1 MTPASAFHFAS
12 LVWDWPIAI
21 YLFLIGISAGLVTL
35 AILLRRFHP
44 EAGGSDSTLLRTTLV
59 LGPGAIIFGL
69 LILVFHLTR
78 PWTFWKLMFHYSF
91 TSVMSMG
98 VMLFQLYMVVLVLW
112 LAKIFEKE
120 VIALQQ
126 RWLPR
131 LEIVQKVLALIT
143 PFHRALETLMLVLAV
158 LLGAYTGF
166 LLSALK
172 SYPFLNNPILPAL
185 FLFSGIS
192 SGAAVALIAMALRH
206 RSNPHSTEAR
216 FVHRMETPVVWLE
229 IFLLAAF
236 FIGLAL
242 GDDGKMRALA
252 AALGGGFLALLLSL
266 GVNVLTPLAT
276 WCGMAQHWRGVM
288 RLTTCGA
295 WTAFTLLLLAF
306 AILVSCFLTSDFSVV
321 YVAQH
326 SHSQLSWGL
335 KLAAVWGGHEGS
347 LLLWALLLSGWTSLF
362 AWRSR
367 HESDALFPLILSV
380 LSLIMASLLLFIVL
394 WSDPFLRI
402 FPPAMAGRDL
412 NPMLQHLG
420 LILHPPLLYLG
431 YGGLMTAASVA
442 LASLLCGGFN
452 AATAWVCWR
461 WALPG
466 WCALT
471 LGIILGSWWAYCE
484 LGWGG
489 WWFWDPVENASLLPW
504 LAASALLHSLYVS
517 RQRGSFRHWSLLLA
531 ILTLILSLLGTLIV
545 RSGILLSVHAFALDN
560 VRAVPLFILFA
571 ALSLASLALYGWRAR
586 EPYPATRLGGGKC
599 ETLILTTL
607 LLFSAVL
614 LIVLV
619 GTLYPMIYGLMGWGR
634 LSVGAPYFNRVTLP
648 FGLLMLV
655 VIVLATIRSR
665 KVSVR
670 CQLPALLAHTGVFI
684 FAAGIMVSSGSRH
697 EISLNLSPGQ
707 QVVLAGYIFRF
718 ERLDLEAKGNY
729 TSEKARITLWRN
741 EKRIGSLQPERR
753 FYAARRQQMMEPGIH
768 WNLLHDWYAVMGE
781 KTGPDRYAMRL
792 YVQTGVRW
800 IWGGGLL
807 MVFGALLSGWRGRK
821 RDA

>member
-1 MTPASAFHFAS
+1 MD
-12 LVWDWPIAI
+12 V
-21 YLFLIGISAGLVTL
+21 
-35 AILLRRFHP
+35 LLP
-44 EAGGSDSTLLRTTLV
+44 EA
-59 LGPGAIIFGL
+59 
-69 LILVFHLTR
+69 
-78 PWTFWKLMFHYSF
+78 
-91 TSVMSMG
+91 
-98 VMLFQLYMVVLVLW
+98 
-112 LAKIFEKE
+112 
-120 VIALQQ
+120 
-126 RWLPR
+126 
-131 LEIVQKVLALIT
+131 
-143 PFHRALETLMLVLAV
+143 
-158 LLGAYTGF
+158 
-166 LLSALK
+166 
-172 SYPFLNNPILPAL
+172 
-185 FLFSGIS
+185 
-192 SGAAVALIAMALRH
+192 
-206 RSNPHSTEAR
+206 
-216 FVHRMETPVVWLE
+216 
-229 IFLLAAF
+229 
-236 FIGLAL
+236 
-242 GDDGKMRALA
+242 
-252 AALGGGFLALLLSL
+252 GFLALLLSL
-266 GVNVLTPLAT
+266 GVNVLTPLAVLMGVRQR
-276 WCGMAQHWRGVM
+276 WQGVM
-288 RLTTCGA
+288 RLASVGI
-295 WTAFTLLLLAF
+295 WTQFALLLAF
-306 AILVSCFLTSDFSVV
+306 AILVFCFLTSDFSVV

-326 SHSQLSWGL
+326 SYSLLPWGL

-347 LLLWALLLSGWTSLF
+347 LLLWVLFLSGWSALF
-362 AWRSR
+362 ALCYRR
-367 HESDALFPLILSV
+367 DSDPLFPLTLSV
-380 LSLIMASLLLFIVL
+380 LSMVTALLLLFVVV
-394 WSDPFLRI
+394 WSDPFARI
-402 FPPAMAGRDL
+402 FPPAIEGRDL

-431 YGGLMTAASVA
+431 YGGLMVAAGVA
-442 LASLLCGGFN
+442 LASLLRGDFN
-452 AATAWVCWR
+452 AQSAWVCWR

-504 LAASALLHSLYVS
+504 LSASALLHSLFVT
-517 RQRGSFRHWSLLLA
+517 RQRGIFRHWSLLLA

-545 RSGILLSVHAFALDN
+545 RSGILVSVHAFALDN
-560 VRAVPLFILFA
+560 VRAAPLFALFSV
-571 ALSLASLALYGWRAR
+571 LSLASLGLYAWRGQQIRQNARFGGWSR
-586 EPYPATRLGGGKC
+586 EM
-599 ETLILTTL
+599 LILVAL
-607 LLFSAVL
+607 LLFCAVL
-614 LIVLV
+614 LIVLI
-619 GTLYPMIYGLMGWGR
+619 GTLYPMIYGLFGWGR

-665 KVSVR
+665 KVSVHR
-670 CQLPALLAHTGVFI
+670 QLPALLAHTGVFI

-807 MVFGALLSGWRGRK
+807 MVCGALLSGWRGRK